1 MVTTTAIRP
10 TSRLRECRSSRV
22 AGCELLDGHWG
33 MDHVHTAKAMPT
45 TMAPAREYPP
55 RMASVPICAHS
66 AAAIQTCGRN
76 LDESGISS
84 GRSENNSESSGS
96 AGDSSAARKDG
107 VTMTA
112 KVATM
117 AIVQRE
123 LARMKSASG
132 ASQIAARAV
141 RARTK
146 ESSLLVRDVT
156 AKIKAAAMTHA
167 RETKN
172 TRSKAEPRSS
182 VHDR

>member
-1 MVTTTAIRP
+1 
-10 TSRLRECRSSRV
+10 
-22 AGCELLDGHWG
+22 
-33 MDHVHTAKAMPT
+33 
-45 TMAPAREYPP
+45 
-55 RMASVPICAHS
+55 
-66 AAAIQTCGRN
+66 
-76 LDESGISS
+76 
-84 GRSENNSESSGS
+84 
-96 AGDSSAARKDG
+96 
-107 VTMTA
+107 MTA

-141 RARTK
+141 RARTN

-167 RETKN
+167 RETRN